1 VKNDR
6 EILSQPHA
14 SEFIWL
20 PWAVIGIFPAMLRWS
35 PGLLLSVVVLT
46 ACGGAGT
53 PARPSLT
60 ARQALTGSP
69 EALEFEPA
77 STRVELFRELARLSE
92 QEEGQAAQALV
103 LFPIT
108 QNGELVAAPG
118 FGARMDLL
126 QAPDAGGVLQLT
138 FDGRTG
144 EHWPEERR
152 DSLQGLS
159 EREAAELVARTLT
172 TLWGI
177 PQLGPV
183 QVDRVSGA
191 PYAVAYV
198 DGILRINPAFLYLAA
213 ASGPASTSASVQ

>member
-1 VKNDR
+1 M
-6 EILSQPHA
+6 
-14 SEFIWL
+14 
-20 PWAVIGIFPAMLRWS
+20 IGIFGLMRRWVPA
-35 PGLLLSVVVLT
+35 LLLSVVVLT
-46 ACGGAGT
+46 ACGGAGAPSRT
-53 PARPSLT
+53 SPSLT
-60 ARQALTGSP
+60 ARQALTSSP

-77 STRVELFRELARLSE
+77 STRLELFRELARLSE

-103 LFPIT
+103 LFHIS

-118 FGARMDLL
+118 FGTRMDLL

-159 EREAAELVARTLT
+159 EREAAELVARTLLT
-172 TLWGI
+172 YWGI
-177 PQLGPV
+177 RPAGAV

-213 ASGPASTSASVQ
+213 ASGPASTPASVQ

>member
-1 VKNDR
+1 MR
-6 EILSQPHA
+6 S
-14 SEFIWL
+14 
-20 PWAVIGIFPAMLRWS
+20 
-35 PGLLLSVVVLT
+35 
-46 ACGGAGT
+46 
-53 PARPSLT
+53 SLT
-60 ARQALTGSP
+60 ARQALTSAP

-77 STRVELFRELARLSE
+77 STRQELFRELARLSE

-103 LFPIT
+103 LFPISHH
-108 QNGELVAAPG
+108 GELVAAPG
-118 FGARMDLL
+118 FDARMDLL

-159 EREAAELVARTLT
+159 ERESSELVARTLLT
-172 TLWGI
+172 HWGI
-177 PQLGPV
+177 QQTGPV

-213 ASGPASTSASVQ
+213 ASGLASTSANVQ

>member
-1 VKNDR
+1 MR
-6 EILSQPHA
+6 
-14 SEFIWL
+14 
-20 PWAVIGIFPAMLRWS
+20 RWV
-35 PGLLLSVVVLT
+35 PGLLLSVFVLT
-46 ACGGAGT
+46 ACGGAGAPVRT
-53 PARPSLT
+53 SLS

-77 STRVELFRELARLSE
+77 STRLELYREVARLSE

-103 LFPIT
+103 LFPIS
-108 QNGELVAAPG
+108 QDGELVAAPG
-118 FGARMDLL
+118 FEARMDLL

-144 EHWPEERR
+144 ERWPEERR

-159 EREAAELVARTLT
+159 EREAAELVARTLLT
-172 TLWGI
+172 HWQIALT
-177 PQLGPV
+177 GPV

-213 ASGPASTSASVQ
+213 ASGPASTPAAVQ